1 MKTQHYLLFFFL
13 TTFLVGCSSDDDST
27 ATSEE
32 FVVAFEKQSI
42 SFSSEETNSEINLV
56 YSAEASQNGTISIIY
71 TETNVSYGTDFTT
84 SPSAESGV
92 IEIPIE
98 AGTSGTSFEFEK
110 LTPNPTEGQAEK
122 TVEFEISEIS
132 LPNSFSQGNT
142 TLLVSYDESASLGG
156 SFSPSVGGPNEGNQV
171 YVDLSSQTETVIRR
185 DIWDLAFYSGEEFRV
200 KLNGSLYMMA
210 AELETTNIDEVTE
223 SDVTQLQPQ
232 MAFIVEGSNEYVD
245 DPSGNI
251 TGTAIDEISLN
262 PEENKVYLL
271 KMGNEIG
278 TSEPDGPGS
287 VAVGGDER
295 GWMKIRILQENGEYI
310 LQYANLEATTH
321 QEVSIA
327 KTSLHNFTF
336 FSLVNE
342 QTVEV
347 EPTKENWDLV
357 FTTFIEVESLGGE
370 QMTAYGYSDYVAT
383 NVLAETKAYRVNT
396 SEISYTDFTLENLD
410 EASFEIDQRT
420 IGSSWRN
427 TIPPNRYLFN
437 DIFYVIEDPE
447 GNLYKLR
454 FTAMMN
460 ENGIRGYPEFE
471 YSLLNQ

>member
-13 TTFLVGCSSDDDST
+13 TTFLVGCSSDDDS
-27 ATSEE
+27 AAISEE

-56 YSAEASQNGTISIIY
+56 YSTEASQNGTISIIY

-84 SPSAESGV
+84 SPSAESGI

-110 LTPNPTEGQAEK
+110 LTRNPTEGQAEK
-122 TVEFEISEIS
+122 KVEFEISAIS
-132 LPNSFSQGNT
+132 LPNSFTQGNT

-200 KLNGSLYMMA
+200 KLNGSMYMMG

-223 SDVTQLQPQ
+223 SDVTQLQSQ
-232 MAFIVEGSNEYVD
+232 MTFIVEGSDEYVD

-251 TGTAIDEISLN
+251 TETAIDEISIT
-262 PEENKVYLL
+262 PEENKVYLI

-278 TSEPDGPGS
+278 TGEPDGPGGVD
-287 VAVGGDER
+287 VAEEEIR
-295 GWMKIRILQENGEYI
+295 GWMKIRVLQENGEYV
-310 LQYANLEATTH
+310 LQYADLDDNTH

-327 KTSLHNFTF
+327 KTPSNNFTF

-347 EPTKENWDLV
+347 EPTQKNWDLV
-357 FTTFIEVESLGGE
+357 FTTFIEVESLGGG

-383 NVLAETKAYRVNT
+383 NALAETKAYRVNT

-427 TIPPNRYLFN
+427 TIPPNRYIFN

-460 ENGIRGYPEFE
+460 ENGIRGYPAFE
-471 YSLLNQ
+471 YTLLN